1 MKKVKKLSLLLLLCF
16 LTTMM
21 FMPMSVSAAAKLN
34 RKSVTMKAGE
44 TCTLKVSGTKKKIN
58 WTSSNRNIA
67 TVSKKGVVKGIK
79 PGKCT
84 ITAKYGKKKLTCKV
98 AVRKAPIISV
108 PSTSYTL
115 TTTAKKNI
123 KVTFNGDGSIWYDNN
138 NTDVVACKWSK
149 KWKGNV
155 TTLTITPKENG
166 TAKVKLYDD
175 ENKKKSVTLN
185 ITVNVPEF
193 NKDPFEKLGTEL
205 KKIGF
210 LYEDAYTI
218 INMTDSANG
227 MVVSYNESAGTICFS
242 MIVVSGSSSSSMQ
255 MTLYRGSDKC
265 YIYMN
270 ATNRVDAIE
279 VEKTT
284 SRSSIRKYGSIH
296 FDYTEEFGKVMEL
309 AGIYEPSVREQNT
322 LNRQFRSF
330 LSICEDTIPGTY
342 DGHNVTVTMKDLFP
356 NF

>member
-34 RKSVTMKAGE
+34 KKSITLKEDE
-44 TCTLKVSGTKKKIN
+44 TCTLKVSGTKQKIK
-58 WTSSNRNIA
+58 WTSSNRSIA
-67 TVSKKGVVKGIK
+67 TVSKKGVVKGVTA
-79 PGKCT
+79 GKCT

-98 AVRKAPIISV
+98 TVKKAPVLSIANSNYTITSTANKNVKITYRGYKTIWFSNSNTSV
-108 PSTSYTL
+108 VS
-115 TTTAKKNI
+115 
-123 KVTFNGDGSIWYDNN
+123 
-138 NTDVVACKWSK
+138 CKWK
-149 KWKGNV
+149 KGWKGDV
-155 TTLTITPKENG
+155 ATLILTPKENG
-166 TAKVKLYDD
+166 TAKIRIYEDK
-175 ENKKKSVTLN
+175 NKKKGITFNV
-185 ITVNVPEF
+185 TVNVPEF

-242 MIVVSGSSSSSMQ
+242 MIVVSGSNSSSMQ

-270 ATNRVDAIE
+270 ATNRTDGIE
-279 VEKTT
+279 VEKTI
-284 SRSSIRKYGSIH
+284 SRSQLRHYGSID
-296 FDYTEEFGKVMEL
+296 FDYTEEFGKVMEIV
-309 AGIYEPSVREQNT
+309 GIYEPSAREQTT

-330 LSICEDTIPGTY
+330 LTICEDTIPGTY
-342 DGHNVTVTMKDLFP
+342 DGHKVTVTMKDLFP